1 MIELSLTAIQ
11 GFSAILGGIIL
22 GFIIGKIIIK
32 EAP

>member
-1 MIELSLTAIQ
+1 MIELSLTALQ
-11 GFSAILGGIIL
+11 GVSAILGGITL